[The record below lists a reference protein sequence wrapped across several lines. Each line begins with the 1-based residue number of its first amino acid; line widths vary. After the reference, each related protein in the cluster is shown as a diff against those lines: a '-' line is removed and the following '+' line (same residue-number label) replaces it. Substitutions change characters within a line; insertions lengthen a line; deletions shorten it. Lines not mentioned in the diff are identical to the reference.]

1 MKTPLHVLVAEDEI
15 GDVLL
20 LERAFAKAGVSAPVY
35 VAADGQEVLDYL
47 EGVPPFNNPVQ
58 YPLPDLLLLDLHL
71 PRVNGFEVLTRIR
84 NHPKLSQMLVVIL
97 SSSNHPEEI
106 QRAGALGAN
115 SYIVKPQDPTELV
128 EVVRGL
134 QEHWQRINASD
145 GFMPG
150 HESEVV
156 QHLTFG
162 RAADLAA

>member
-1 MKTPLHVLVAEDEI
+1 
-15 GDVLL
+15 
-20 LERAFAKAGVSAPVY
+20 
-35 VAADGQEVLDYL
+35 
-47 EGVPPFNNPVQ
+47 
-58 YPLPDLLLLDLHL
+58 
-71 PRVNGFEVLTRIR
+71 
-84 NHPKLSQMLVVIL
+84 MLVVIL

-115 SYIVKPQDPTELV
+115 SNILKPQDPTELI

-134 QEHWQRINASD
+134 QEYSQRINASGGLGED
-145 GFMPG
+145 TFMPG